1 MTVHSD
7 VTALAWPSTDV
18 DAQANHKSAAGPA
31 NVFSRVF
38 MRSINVDD
46 SLTGAF
52 AHRMMLQ
59 TGVCLRQTPCVL
71 YIAVDGLIPP
81 RGKSVAG
88 LDEFT
93 AALDHAGIPAVWV
106 TNRSRLEFDAAR
118 RKHAHTHPFIAEGSS
133 GVYLPEGYFHLR
145 PEKTI
150 RLGRFTCVP
159 MAETLPAATNALE
172 ALSEETDVPV
182 VALSSLSPRELAQNT
197 GLPQREAE
205 LVRQRDF
212 DELFFFA
219 GASEKDI
226 QRFVQAGREKKYELR
241 QHGVMWSLAIGAS
254 LKRCIQS
261 LSKLYDRALRYHPA
275 IVGIAKPE
283 ESKELFAACDRS
295 ILLTDGKDEERSDG
309 SSQAA
314 HGARTKRYSLNDP
327 EVWELILEQIAPE
340 VSKPWK

>member
-1 MTVHSD
+1 
-7 VTALAWPSTDV
+7 
-18 DAQANHKSAAGPA
+18 
-31 NVFSRVF
+31 
-38 MRSINVDD
+38 
-46 SLTGAF
+46 
-52 AHRMMLQ
+52 
-59 TGVCLRQTPCVL
+59 
-71 YIAVDGLIPP
+71 
-81 RGKSVAG
+81 VAG

-106 TNRSRLEFDAAR
+106 TNRSRLEFDAPR
-118 RKHAHTHPFIAEGSS
+118 RKHAHTHPFIAEGGS
-133 GVYLPEGYFHLR
+133 GIYLPEGYFNLR

-159 MAETLPAATNALE
+159 IAETLPAAANALE
-172 ALSEETDVPV
+172 ALSEETKVPV

-226 QRFVQAGREKKYELR
+226 QRFVQTGREKKYELR
-241 QHGVMWSLAIGAS
+241 QHGVMWSLAIDAS

-261 LSKLYDRALRYHPA
+261 LSKLYDRALRYHPT
-275 IVGIAKPE
+275 IMGIAEPE

-295 ILLTDGKDEERSDG
+295 ISLIEGKIEEATDGD
-309 SSQAA
+309 SQSTQ
-314 HGARTKRYSLNDP
+314 GTRMKRYSLHDP

>member
-1 MTVHSD
+1 MI
-7 VTALAWPSTDV
+7 L
-18 DAQANHKSAAGPA
+18 Q
-31 NVFSRVF
+31 
-38 MRSINVDD
+38 I
-46 SLTGAF
+46 GA
-52 AHRMMLQ
+52 
-59 TGVCLRQTPCVL
+59 CLRQTPCVL
-71 YIAVDGLIPP
+71 YVAVDGLIPP

-118 RKHAHTHPFIAEGSS
+118 RKHAHTHPFIAEGGS
-133 GVYLPEGYFHLR
+133 GVFLPEGYFNLR

-159 MAETLPAATNALE
+159 SAETLPAAANALE
-172 ALSEETDVPV
+172 ELSEETNVPV
-182 VALSSLSPRELAQNT
+182 VALSSLSPRELVQNT

-226 QRFVQAGREKKYELR
+226 QRFVEAGREKKYELR
-241 QHGVMWSLAIGAS
+241 DHGVMWSLAIGAS

-261 LSKLYDRALRYHPA
+261 LSKLYDRALRYHPT
-275 IVGIAKPE
+275 ILGIAKAE
-283 ESKELFAACDRS
+283 DGKELFAACDRS
-295 ILLTDGKDEERSDG
+295 ILLTDGKDEEASGAFPDAG
-309 SSQAA
+309 
-314 HGARTKRYSLNDP
+314 HGARSKRYSLHDP
-327 EVWELILEQIAPE
+327 EVWQLILEQVAPE

>member
-1 MTVHSD
+1 
-7 VTALAWPSTDV
+7 
-18 DAQANHKSAAGPA
+18 
-31 NVFSRVF
+31 
-38 MRSINVDD
+38 
-46 SLTGAF
+46 
-52 AHRMMLQ
+52 
-59 TGVCLRQTPCVL
+59 LRQTPCVL

-81 RGKSVAG
+81 RGKSAAG

-118 RKHAHTHPFIAEGSS
+118 RKHAHTHPFIAEGGS

-159 MAETLPAATNALE
+159 MAESLPAAANALE
-172 ALSEETDVPV
+172 ALSEETNVPV

-226 QRFVQAGREKKYELR
+226 HRFVQAGREKKFELR

-254 LKRCIQS
+254 LKHCIQS
-261 LSKLYDRALRYHPA
+261 LAKLYDRALRYHPTL
-275 IVGIAKPE
+275 VGIAKPE
-283 ESKELFAACDRS
+283 ESKELFAACDRN
-295 ILLTDGKDEERSDG
+295 ILVTDAKTEESSDA
-309 SSQAA
+309 SAPA
-314 HGARTKRYSLNDP
+314 THGARARRYSLHDP

>member
-1 MTVHSD
+1 
-7 VTALAWPSTDV
+7 
-18 DAQANHKSAAGPA
+18 
-31 NVFSRVF
+31 
-38 MRSINVDD
+38 
-46 SLTGAF
+46 
-52 AHRMMLQ
+52 
-59 TGVCLRQTPCVL
+59 LRQTPCVL
-71 YIAVDGLIPP
+71 YVAVDGLIPT
-81 RGKSVAG
+81 RGRSAAG

-118 RKHAHTHPFIAEGSS
+118 RKHAHTHPFIAEGGS
-133 GVYLPEGYFHLR
+133 GIYLPEGYFNLR

-159 MAETLPAATNALE
+159 MAETLPAAGNALE
-172 ALSEETDVPV
+172 ALSEETNVPV

-241 QHGVMWSLAIGAS
+241 QHGVMWSLAIGAG
-254 LKRCIQS
+254 LKRCVQS
-261 LSKLYDRALRYHPA
+261 LSKLYDRALRYHPT
-275 IVGIAKPE
+275 IMGIAKPE

-295 ILLTDGKDEERSDG
+295 ILLTEGNDEEESDA
-309 SSQAA
+309 SPPVTR
-314 HGARTKRYSLNDP
+314 GARSRRYSLHDA
-327 EVWELILEQIAPE
+327 EVWQFILEQIAPE

>member
-1 MTVHSD
+1 
-7 VTALAWPSTDV
+7 
-18 DAQANHKSAAGPA
+18 
-31 NVFSRVF
+31 
-38 MRSINVDD
+38 
-46 SLTGAF
+46 
-52 AHRMMLQ
+52 
-59 TGVCLRQTPCVL
+59 LRQTPCVL

-118 RKHAHTHPFIAEGSS
+118 RKHAHTHPFIAEGGS

-145 PEKTI
+145 PEKTV

-159 MAETLPAATNALE
+159 MAEALPAAAHALE
-172 ALSEETDVPV
+172 ALSEETNVPV

-261 LSKLYDRALRYHPA
+261 LSKLYDRALRYHPV
-275 IVGIAKPE
+275 ILGIAKSE
-283 ESKELFAACDRS
+283 ESTELFSACDRS
-295 ILLTDGKDEERSDG
+295 ILLTDGNKEEEEVSDASPRG
-309 SSQAA
+309 D
-314 HGARTKRYSLNDP
+314 HGARTKRYSLHDP
-327 EVWELILEQIAPE
+327 EVWPVILEQIAPE

>member
-1 MTVHSD
+1 
-7 VTALAWPSTDV
+7 
-18 DAQANHKSAAGPA
+18 
-31 NVFSRVF
+31 
-38 MRSINVDD
+38 
-46 SLTGAF
+46 
-52 AHRMMLQ
+52 
-59 TGVCLRQTPCVL
+59 LRQTPCVL

-81 RGKSVAG
+81 RSRSAPG

-118 RKHAHTHPFIAEGSS
+118 RKHAHTHPFIAEGGS
-133 GVYLPEGYFHLR
+133 GVFLPEGYFNLR
-145 PEKTI
+145 PEKTV

-159 MAETLPAATNALE
+159 MAEALPGAANALE
-172 ALSEETDVPV
+172 ALSEATNVPV

-261 LSKLYDRALRYHPA
+261 LSKLYDRALRYHPT
-275 IVGIAKPE
+275 IMGIAKSE
-283 ESKELFAACDRS
+283 EGMELFAACDRS
-295 ILLTDGKDEERSDG
+295 ILLTDGKDEEASGAFPDAG
-309 SSQAA
+309 
-314 HGARTKRYSLNDP
+314 HGARSKRYSLHDP
-327 EVWELILEQIAPE
+327 EVWQLILEQVAPE

>member
-1 MTVHSD
+1 
-7 VTALAWPSTDV
+7 
-18 DAQANHKSAAGPA
+18 
-31 NVFSRVF
+31 
-38 MRSINVDD
+38 
-46 SLTGAF
+46 
-52 AHRMMLQ
+52 
-59 TGVCLRQTPCVL
+59 LRQTPCVL
-71 YIAVDGLIPP
+71 YIAVDALIPP
-81 RGKSVAG
+81 RGRSVAG

-118 RKHAHTHPFIAEGSS
+118 RKHAHTHPFIAEGGS
-133 GVYLPEGYFHLR
+133 GIYLPEGYFHLR
-145 PEKTI
+145 AEKTI

-159 MAETLPAATNALE
+159 MAETLPAAANALE
-172 ALSEETDVPV
+172 ALSEETNVSV

-219 GASEKDI
+219 GASERDI
-226 QRFVQAGREKKYELR
+226 QRFVQAGHEKKYELR
-241 QHGVMWSLAIGAS
+241 PHGVMWSLAIGAS

-261 LSKLYDRALRYHPA
+261 LSKLYDRALRYHA
-275 IVGIAKPE
+275 VITGIAKPE

-295 ILLTDGKDEERSDG
+295 VSLIDGKIEEATDGD
-309 SSQAA
+309 SQSTQ
-314 HGARTKRYSLNDP
+314 GTRMKRYSLRDP

>member
-1 MTVHSD
+1 
-7 VTALAWPSTDV
+7 
-18 DAQANHKSAAGPA
+18 
-31 NVFSRVF
+31 
-38 MRSINVDD
+38 
-46 SLTGAF
+46 
-52 AHRMMLQ
+52 
-59 TGVCLRQTPCVL
+59 LRQTPCVL
-71 YIAVDGLIPP
+71 YIAVDDLIPP

-118 RKHAHTHPFIAEGSS
+118 RKHAHTHPFIAEGGS
-133 GVYLPEGYFHLR
+133 GVFLPEGYFHLR
-145 PEKTI
+145 PEKTV

-159 MAETLPAATNALE
+159 MAEALPAAANALE
-172 ALSEETDVPV
+172 ALSNETNVPV

-261 LSKLYDRALRYHPA
+261 LSKLYDRALRYHPT
-275 IVGIAKPE
+275 IMGIAESE
-283 ESKELFAACDRS
+283 ESSELFSACDRS
-295 ILLTDGKDEERSDG
+295 ILLTDRKNEERSDG
-309 SSQAA
+309 STQAA
-314 HGARTKRYSLNDP
+314 HGARTKRYSLHDP
-327 EVWELILEQIAPE
+327 EVWQLILEQIAPE
-340 VSKPWK
+340 VSKTWK

>member
-1 MTVHSD
+1 M
-7 VTALAWPSTDV
+7 
-18 DAQANHKSAAGPA
+18 
-31 NVFSRVF
+31 
-38 MRSINVDD
+38 
-46 SLTGAF
+46 
-52 AHRMMLQ
+52 
-59 TGVCLRQTPCVL
+59 RQTPCVL
-71 YIAVDGLIPP
+71 YIAVDELIPP
-81 RGKSVAG
+81 RGRSVAG

-118 RKHAHTHPFIAEGSS
+118 RKHAHTHPFIAEGGS

-159 MAETLPAATNALE
+159 MAETLPAAANALE
-172 ALSEETDVPV
+172 ALSEETNVAV

-241 QHGVMWSLAIGAS
+241 QHGVMWSLAIGAG
-254 LKRCIQS
+254 LKRCIQN
-261 LSKLYDRALRYHPA
+261 LSKLYDRALRYHPT
-275 IVGIAKPE
+275 IMGIAKPE

-295 ILLTDGKDEERSDG
+295 ISLIDGKIEEATDGD
-309 SSQAA
+309 SQSTQ
-314 HGARTKRYSLNDP
+314 GTRMKRYSLHDP

>member
-1 MTVHSD
+1 
-7 VTALAWPSTDV
+7 
-18 DAQANHKSAAGPA
+18 
-31 NVFSRVF
+31 
-38 MRSINVDD
+38 
-46 SLTGAF
+46 
-52 AHRMMLQ
+52 
-59 TGVCLRQTPCVL
+59 LRQTPCVL

-81 RGKSVAG
+81 RGRSAPG

-118 RKHAHTHPFIAEGSS
+118 RKHAHAHPFIAEGGS
-133 GVYLPEGYFHLR
+133 GVYLPEGYFNLR
-145 PEKTI
+145 PGKTI

-159 MAETLPAATNALE
+159 MAETLPASANALE
-172 ALSEETDVPV
+172 ALSEETNVPV

-261 LSKLYDRALRYHPA
+261 LSKLYDRALRYHPT
-275 IVGIAKPE
+275 IMGIAKPE

-295 ILLTDGKDEERSDG
+295 ISLIDGKIEEATDGD
-309 SSQAA
+309 SQSTQ
-314 HGARTKRYSLNDP
+314 GTRMKRYSLHDP

>member
-1 MTVHSD
+1 
-7 VTALAWPSTDV
+7 
-18 DAQANHKSAAGPA
+18 
-31 NVFSRVF
+31 
-38 MRSINVDD
+38 
-46 SLTGAF
+46 
-52 AHRMMLQ
+52 
-59 TGVCLRQTPCVL
+59 LRQTPSVL
-71 YIAVDGLIPP
+71 YIAVDELIPT
-81 RGKSVAG
+81 RRRSVAG
-88 LDEFT
+88 LDELT

-118 RKHAHTHPFIAEGSS
+118 RKHAHTHPFIAEGGS

-159 MAETLPAATNALE
+159 MAETLPAAANALE
-172 ALSEETDVPV
+172 ALSEETNVAV

-241 QHGVMWSLAIGAS
+241 QHGVMWSLAIDAS

-261 LSKLYDRALRYHPA
+261 LSKLYDRALRYHPT
-275 IVGIAKPE
+275 IVGIAKSE
-283 ESKELFAACDRS
+283 DSKELFAACDRS
-295 ILLTDGKDEERSDG
+295 ILLTDGKNEEASDTRPP
-309 SSQAA
+309 ATP
-314 HGARTKRYSLNDP
+314 GARTKRYSLHDP

-340 VSKPWK
+340 ASKPWN

>member
-1 MTVHSD
+1 
-7 VTALAWPSTDV
+7 
-18 DAQANHKSAAGPA
+18 
-31 NVFSRVF
+31 
-38 MRSINVDD
+38 
-46 SLTGAF
+46 
-52 AHRMMLQ
+52 
-59 TGVCLRQTPCVL
+59 LRQTPCVL

-118 RKHAHTHPFIAEGSS
+118 RKHAHTHPFIAEGGS

-145 PEKTI
+145 PEKTV

-159 MAETLPAATNALE
+159 MAEALPAAANALE
-172 ALSEETDVPV
+172 ALSEDTNVPV

-241 QHGVMWSLAIGAS
+241 QHGVMWSLAIGAG

-261 LSKLYDRALRYHPA
+261 LSKLYDRALRYHPT
-275 IVGIAKPE
+275 IMGIAKSE

-295 ILLTDGKDEERSDG
+295 ILLTDGKTEEASD
-309 SSQAA
+309 AA
-314 HGARTKRYSLNDP
+314 PHATQGARTRRYSLHDP
-327 EVWELILEQIAPE
+327 EIWQLILEQIAPE

>member
-1 MTVHSD
+1 
-7 VTALAWPSTDV
+7 
-18 DAQANHKSAAGPA
+18 
-31 NVFSRVF
+31 
-38 MRSINVDD
+38 
-46 SLTGAF
+46 
-52 AHRMMLQ
+52 
-59 TGVCLRQTPCVL
+59 LRQTPCVL

-81 RGKSVAG
+81 RGRSVAG

-118 RKHAHTHPFIAEGSS
+118 RKHAHTHPFIAEGGS

-145 PEKTI
+145 PEKTV

-159 MAETLPAATNALE
+159 MAEALPAAANALE
-172 ALSEETDVPV
+172 ALSEETNVPV

-241 QHGVMWSLAIGAS
+241 QHDVMWSLAIGAS
-254 LKRCIQS
+254 LKRCVQS

-275 IVGIAKPE
+275 IVGIARPE

-295 ILLTDGKDEERSDG
+295 IRLTDGQDEDASDA
-309 SSQAA
+309 STRAN
-314 HGARTKRYSLNDP
+314 HGARTKRYSLHDP
-327 EVWELILEQIAPE
+327 EVWRLILEQIAPE
-340 VSKPWK
+340 VGKPWK

>member
-1 MTVHSD
+1 M
-7 VTALAWPSTDV
+7 
-18 DAQANHKSAAGPA
+18 
-31 NVFSRVF
+31 
-38 MRSINVDD
+38 
-46 SLTGAF
+46 
-52 AHRMMLQ
+52 
-59 TGVCLRQTPCVL
+59 RQTPCVL

-118 RKHAHTHPFIAEGSS
+118 RKHAHTHPFIAEGGS

-145 PEKTI
+145 PEKTV
-150 RLGRFTCVP
+150 RLGRFTCLP
-159 MAETLPAATNALE
+159 MAEALPAAANALE
-172 ALSEETDVPV
+172 ALSEETNVPV

-241 QHGVMWSLAIGAS
+241 QHGVMWSLAIGAG

-261 LSKLYDRALRYHPA
+261 LSKLYDRALRYHPT
-275 IVGIAKPE
+275 IMGIAKFE
-283 ESKELFAACDRS
+283 ESKELFAACDRGT
-295 ILLTDGKDEERSDG
+295 LLTDGKNEEETDASDASG
-309 SSQAA
+309 REN
-314 HGARTKRYSLNDP
+314 HGARTKRYSLHDP
-327 EVWELILEQIAPE
+327 DVWQLILEQIAPD

>member
-1 MTVHSD
+1 M
-7 VTALAWPSTDV
+7 
-18 DAQANHKSAAGPA
+18 
-31 NVFSRVF
+31 
-38 MRSINVDD
+38 
-46 SLTGAF
+46 
-52 AHRMMLQ
+52 
-59 TGVCLRQTPCVL
+59 
-71 YIAVDGLIPP
+71 AVDGLIPP
-81 RGKSVAG
+81 RGRSVAG

-118 RKHAHTHPFIAEGSS
+118 RKHAHTHPFIAEGGS

-145 PEKTI
+145 PEKTV
-150 RLGRFTCVP
+150 RLGRFMCVP
-159 MAETLPAATNALE
+159 MAETLPAAANALE
-172 ALSEETDVPV
+172 ALSEETNVPV

-226 QRFVQAGREKKYELR
+226 RRFVQAGREKKYELR

-261 LSKLYDRALRYHPA
+261 LSKLYDRALRYHPT
-275 IVGIAKPE
+275 IMGIAKPE
-283 ESKELFAACDRS
+283 ESKELFGVCDRS
-295 ILLTDGKDEERSDG
+295 MLLTDGKNEEASDVVP
-309 SSQAA
+309 QAN
-314 HGARTKRYSLNDP
+314 HGARTKRYSLHDP
-327 EVWELILEQIAPE
+327 EVWQLILEQIAPE
-340 VSKPWK
+340 VSKPWR

>member
-1 MTVHSD
+1 
-7 VTALAWPSTDV
+7 
-18 DAQANHKSAAGPA
+18 
-31 NVFSRVF
+31 
-38 MRSINVDD
+38 
-46 SLTGAF
+46 
-52 AHRMMLQ
+52 
-59 TGVCLRQTPCVL
+59 LRQTPCVL
-71 YIAVDGLIPP
+71 YIAVDALIPP
-81 RGKSVAG
+81 RGRSAAG

-118 RKHAHTHPFIAEGSS
+118 RKHAHTHPFIAEGGS
-133 GVYLPEGYFHLR
+133 GIYLPEGYFNLR

-159 MAETLPAATNALE
+159 MAETLPAAANALE
-172 ALSEETDVPV
+172 ALSEETNVSV

-241 QHGVMWSLAIGAS
+241 QHGVMWSLAIGAG

-261 LSKLYDRALRYHPA
+261 LSKLYDRALRYHPT
-275 IVGIAKPE
+275 IMGIAKPE

-295 ILLTDGKDEERSDG
+295 ISLIDGKIEEATDGD
-309 SSQAA
+309 SQSTQ
-314 HGARTKRYSLNDP
+314 GTRMKRYSLHDP

>member
-1 MTVHSD
+1 
-7 VTALAWPSTDV
+7 
-18 DAQANHKSAAGPA
+18 
-31 NVFSRVF
+31 
-38 MRSINVDD
+38 
-46 SLTGAF
+46 
-52 AHRMMLQ
+52 
-59 TGVCLRQTPCVL
+59 LRQTPCVL

-118 RKHAHTHPFIAEGSS
+118 RKHAHTHPFIAEGGS

-145 PEKTI
+145 PEKTV

-159 MAETLPAATNALE
+159 MAEALPAAAHTLE
-172 ALSEETDVPV
+172 ALSEETNVPV

-226 QRFVQAGREKKYELR
+226 QRFVQAGREKQYELR

-261 LSKLYDRALRYHPA
+261 LSKLYDRALRYHPV
-275 IVGIAKPE
+275 ILGIAKSE
-283 ESKELFAACDRS
+283 ESTELFSACDRS
-295 ILLTDGKDEERSDG
+295 ILLTDGNKEEEVSDASPRG
-309 SSQAA
+309 D
-314 HGARTKRYSLNDP
+314 HGARTKRYSLHDP
-327 EVWELILEQIAPE
+327 EVWPVILEQIAPE

>member
-1 MTVHSD
+1 M
-7 VTALAWPSTDV
+7 
-18 DAQANHKSAAGPA
+18 
-31 NVFSRVF
+31 
-38 MRSINVDD
+38 
-46 SLTGAF
+46 
-52 AHRMMLQ
+52 
-59 TGVCLRQTPCVL
+59 RQTPCVL
-71 YIAVDGLIPP
+71 YIAVDRLIPP

-118 RKHAHTHPFIAEGSS
+118 RKHAHTHPFIAEGGS

-159 MAETLPAATNALE
+159 MAETLPAAAHALE
-172 ALSEETDVPV
+172 ALSEETHVPA

-219 GASEKDI
+219 GASEKDV

-261 LSKLYDRALRYHPA
+261 LAKLYDRAVRYHPT

-283 ESKELFAACDRS
+283 ESKELFTACDRN
-295 ILLTDGKDEERSDG
+295 ILLTDAKTEESSD
-309 SSQAA
+309 AA
-314 HGARTKRYSLNDP
+314 EPATHGARARRYSLHDP

>member
-1 MTVHSD
+1 
-7 VTALAWPSTDV
+7 
-18 DAQANHKSAAGPA
+18 
-31 NVFSRVF
+31 
-38 MRSINVDD
+38 
-46 SLTGAF
+46 
-52 AHRMMLQ
+52 
-59 TGVCLRQTPCVL
+59 LRQTPCVL
-71 YIAVDGLIPP
+71 YIAVDALIPP
-81 RGKSVAG
+81 RGRSAAG

-118 RKHAHTHPFIAEGSS
+118 RKHAHTHPFIAEGGS
-133 GVYLPEGYFHLR
+133 GIYLPEGYFNLR

-159 MAETLPAATNALE
+159 MAETLPAAANALE
-172 ALSEETDVPV
+172 ALSEETNVSV

-241 QHGVMWSLAIGAS
+241 QHGVMWSLAIGAG

-261 LSKLYDRALRYHPA
+261 LSKLYDRALRYHPT
-275 IVGIAKPE
+275 IMGIAKPE

-295 ILLTDGKDEERSDG
+295 ISLIDGKIEEATDGD
-309 SSQAA
+309 SQSTQ
-314 HGARTKRYSLNDP
+314 GTRMKCYSLHDP

-340 VSKPWK
+340 VSRPWK

>member
-1 MTVHSD
+1 
-7 VTALAWPSTDV
+7 
-18 DAQANHKSAAGPA
+18 
-31 NVFSRVF
+31 
-38 MRSINVDD
+38 
-46 SLTGAF
+46 
-52 AHRMMLQ
+52 
-59 TGVCLRQTPCVL
+59 LRQTPCVL
-71 YIAVDGLIPP
+71 YTAVDGLIPP

-93 AALDHAGIPAVWV
+93 AALDHAGTPAVWV

-118 RKHAHTHPFIAEGSS
+118 RKHAHTHPFIAEGGS

-159 MAETLPAATNALE
+159 MAERLPAAANALE
-172 ALSEETDVPV
+172 ALSEETHVPA

-226 QRFVQAGREKKYELR
+226 QRFVQTGREKKYELR

-254 LKRCIQS
+254 LKGCIQS
-261 LSKLYDRALRYHPA
+261 LAKLYDRALRYHPT

-283 ESKELFAACDRS
+283 ESKELFAACDRN
-295 ILLTDGKDEERSDG
+295 ILLTDAKTEEASEA
-309 SSQAA
+309 SAPA
-314 HGARTKRYSLNDP
+314 THGARARRYSLHDP

>member
-1 MTVHSD
+1 MI
-7 VTALAWPSTDV
+7 L
-18 DAQANHKSAAGPA
+18 Q
-31 NVFSRVF
+31 
-38 MRSINVDD
+38 I
-46 SLTGAF
+46 GA
-52 AHRMMLQ
+52 
-59 TGVCLRQTPCVL
+59 CLRQTPCVL
-71 YIAVDGLIPP
+71 YIAVDELIPP
-81 RGKSVAG
+81 RGRSAAG

-118 RKHAHTHPFIAEGSS
+118 RKHAHTHPFIAEGGS
-133 GVYLPEGYFHLR
+133 GGFLPEGYFNLR

-159 MAETLPAATNALE
+159 LAESLPAAANALE
-172 ALSEETDVPV
+172 ELSEETKVPV

-212 DELFFFA
+212 DQLFFFA

-254 LKRCIQS
+254 LNRCIQS
-261 LSKLYDRALRYHPA
+261 LSKLYDRALRYHPT
-275 IVGIAKPE
+275 IMGIAKRE

-295 ILLTDGKDEERSDG
+295 ILLTDGKIEEATDG
-309 SSQAA
+309 DSESTQ
-314 HGARTKRYSLNDP
+314 GTRMKRYSLHDP
-327 EVWELILEQIAPE
+327 EIWELILEQIAPE

>member
-1 MTVHSD
+1 
-7 VTALAWPSTDV
+7 
-18 DAQANHKSAAGPA
+18 
-31 NVFSRVF
+31 
-38 MRSINVDD
+38 
-46 SLTGAF
+46 
-52 AHRMMLQ
+52 
-59 TGVCLRQTPCVL
+59 LRQTPCVL
-71 YIAVDGLIPP
+71 YIAVDALIPP
-81 RGKSVAG
+81 RGRSAAG

-118 RKHAHTHPFIAEGSS
+118 RKHAHTHPFIAEGGS
-133 GVYLPEGYFHLR
+133 GIYLPEGYFNLR

-159 MAETLPAATNALE
+159 MAETLPAAANALE
-172 ALSEETDVPV
+172 ALSEETNVSV

-241 QHGVMWSLAIGAS
+241 QHGVMWSLAIGAG
-254 LKRCIQS
+254 LKRCIQN
-261 LSKLYDRALRYHPA
+261 LSKLYDRALRYHPT
-275 IVGIAKPE
+275 IMGIAKPE

-295 ILLTDGKDEERSDG
+295 ISLIDGKIEEATDGD
-309 SSQAA
+309 SQSTQ
-314 HGARTKRYSLNDP
+314 GTRMKRYSLHDP

>member
-1 MTVHSD
+1 
-7 VTALAWPSTDV
+7 
-18 DAQANHKSAAGPA
+18 
-31 NVFSRVF
+31 
-38 MRSINVDD
+38 
-46 SLTGAF
+46 
-52 AHRMMLQ
+52 
-59 TGVCLRQTPCVL
+59 LRQTPCVL

-81 RGKSVAG
+81 RGRSVAG

-93 AALDHAGIPAVWV
+93 AALDHAGVPAVWV

-118 RKHAHTHPFIAEGSS
+118 RKHAHTHPFIAEGGS

-145 PEKTI
+145 PEKTV

-159 MAETLPAATNALE
+159 MAEALPAAANALE
-172 ALSEETDVPV
+172 ALSEETHVPV

-254 LKRCIQS
+254 LKRCVQS
-261 LSKLYDRALRYHPA
+261 LSKLYDRALRYHPT
-275 IVGIAKPE
+275 ILGIAKSG
-283 ESKELFAACDRS
+283 ESQELFAACDRS
-295 ILLTDGKDEERSDG
+295 ILLTDGKVEEDSAV
-309 SSQAA
+309 SPQATDR
-314 HGARTKRYSLNDP
+314 ARTKRYSLPDP

>member
-1 MTVHSD
+1 
-7 VTALAWPSTDV
+7 
-18 DAQANHKSAAGPA
+18 
-31 NVFSRVF
+31 
-38 MRSINVDD
+38 
-46 SLTGAF
+46 
-52 AHRMMLQ
+52 
-59 TGVCLRQTPCVL
+59 LRQTPCVL
-71 YIAVDGLIPP
+71 YIAVDELIPP
-81 RGKSVAG
+81 LGRSVAG

-118 RKHAHTHPFIAEGSS
+118 RKHAHAHPFIAEGGS

-159 MAETLPAATNALE
+159 MAEALPSAANALE
-172 ALSEETDVPV
+172 VLSEEMNVAV

-241 QHGVMWSLAIGAS
+241 QHGVMWSLAIDAS

-261 LSKLYDRALRYHPA
+261 LSKLYDRALRYHPT

-283 ESKELFAACDRS
+283 ESKELFGACDRS
-295 ILLTDGKDEERSDG
+295 ILLTGGKTEEASDARP
-309 SSQAA
+309 QAA
-314 HGARTKRYSLNDP
+314 PGARTKRYSLLDP

-340 VSKPWK
+340 ASKPWK

>member
-1 MTVHSD
+1 
-7 VTALAWPSTDV
+7 
-18 DAQANHKSAAGPA
+18 
-31 NVFSRVF
+31 
-38 MRSINVDD
+38 
-46 SLTGAF
+46 
-52 AHRMMLQ
+52 
-59 TGVCLRQTPCVL
+59 LRQTPCVL
-71 YIAVDGLIPP
+71 HIAVDGLIPP
-81 RGKSVAG
+81 RGRSVAG

-106 TNRSRLEFDAAR
+106 TNRSRLEFDSAR
-118 RKHAHTHPFIAEGSS
+118 RKHAHTHPFIAEGGS
-133 GVYLPEGYFHLR
+133 GVYLPEGYFNLR

-159 MAETLPAATNALE
+159 MAETLPAAGNALE
-172 ALSEETDVPV
+172 ALSEETNVPV

-254 LKRCIQS
+254 LKRCVQS

-275 IVGIAKPE
+275 IMGIAKRE

-295 ILLTDGKDEERSDG
+295 ILLTDGKDEEASGAFPDA
-309 SSQAA
+309 S
-314 HGARTKRYSLNDP
+314 HGARSKRYSLHDP
-327 EVWELILEQIAPE
+327 EVWQLILEQVAPE

>member
-1 MTVHSD
+1 
-7 VTALAWPSTDV
+7 
-18 DAQANHKSAAGPA
+18 
-31 NVFSRVF
+31 
-38 MRSINVDD
+38 
-46 SLTGAF
+46 
-52 AHRMMLQ
+52 
-59 TGVCLRQTPCVL
+59 LRQTPCVL

-118 RKHAHTHPFIAEGSS
+118 RKHAHTHPFIAEGGS

-145 PEKTI
+145 PEKTV

-159 MAETLPAATNALE
+159 MAEALPAAANALE
-172 ALSEETDVPV
+172 ALSEETNVPV

-261 LSKLYDRALRYHPA
+261 LSKLYDRALRYHPT
-275 IVGIAKPE
+275 IMGIAKFE
-283 ESKELFAACDRS
+283 ESKELFAACDRG
-295 ILLTDGKDEERSDG
+295 ILLTDGKNEAETDASDASG
-309 SSQAA
+309 REN
-314 HGARTKRYSLNDP
+314 HGARTKRYSLHDP
-327 EVWELILEQIAPE
+327 DVWQLILEHIAPE

>member
-1 MTVHSD
+1 
-7 VTALAWPSTDV
+7 
-18 DAQANHKSAAGPA
+18 
-31 NVFSRVF
+31 
-38 MRSINVDD
+38 
-46 SLTGAF
+46 
-52 AHRMMLQ
+52 
-59 TGVCLRQTPCVL
+59 LRQTPCVL
-71 YIAVDGLIPP
+71 YIAVDGLIPL
-81 RGKSVAG
+81 RGRSVAG

-93 AALDHAGIPAVWV
+93 AALDHAGLPAVWV

-118 RKHAHTHPFIAEGSS
+118 RKHAHSHPFIAEGGS

-159 MAETLPAATNALE
+159 MAEMLPAAANALE
-172 ALSEETDVPV
+172 ALSEETNVPV

-241 QHGVMWSLAIGAS
+241 QDGVMWSLAIGAS

-261 LSKLYDRALRYHPA
+261 LSKLYDRALRYHPT
-275 IVGIAKPE
+275 IMGIAKPE

-295 ILLTDGKDEERSDG
+295 ILLTDGRTDDTSDAFP
-309 SSQAA
+309 QATQRA
-314 HGARTKRYSLNDP
+314 NTKRYSLHDP
-327 EVWELILEQIAPE
+327 EVWQLILEQIAPE

>member
-1 MTVHSD
+1 
-7 VTALAWPSTDV
+7 
-18 DAQANHKSAAGPA
+18 
-31 NVFSRVF
+31 
-38 MRSINVDD
+38 
-46 SLTGAF
+46 
-52 AHRMMLQ
+52 
-59 TGVCLRQTPCVL
+59 LRQTPCVL
-71 YIAVDGLIPP
+71 YIAVDGLIPA
-81 RGKSVAG
+81 RGRSVAG

-118 RKHAHTHPFIAEGSS
+118 RKHAHTHPFIAEGGS
-133 GVYLPEGYFHLR
+133 GVFLPEGYFHLR
-145 PEKTI
+145 PEKTV

-159 MAETLPAATNALE
+159 MAETLPTAANALE
-172 ALSEETDVPV
+172 ALSEETKVPV

-241 QHGVMWSLAIGAS
+241 RQGVMWSLAIGAS

-261 LSKLYDRALRYHPA
+261 LSKLYDRALRYHPT
-275 IVGIAKPE
+275 IMGIAKSE
-283 ESKELFAACDRS
+283 ESTELFAACDRS
-295 ILLTDGKDEERSDG
+295 ILLTDGKIDEASDALP
-309 SSQAA
+309 QAA
-314 HGARTKRYSLNDP
+314 HGARARRYSLHDA
-327 EVWELILEQIAPE
+327 EVWQLILEQIAPE
-340 VSKPWK
+340 VSKPWD